1 MILSKRAGIP
11 ALFDCSSRLVAQGG
25 IEPPFAD

>member
-1 MILSKRAGIP
+1 
-11 ALFDCSSRLVAQGG
+11 LFYQQDMVAQGG